1 MLTEWYECLLQLMR
15 MEFVSWERSISLCP
29 TESQQGS
36 NAAWRLLAGR
46 QTASSQSRQKTVK
59 STASVMTPYIQFYS
73 FWAYCLLKQYL
84 VRSRYSGIP
93 VMPTHTNTHK
103 FWANVT
109 LPIPYIG
116 KLEKWKTAPVKLG
129 DSSKQVSLQKRQI
142 CTSLQPNYLRQ
153 ICHDL

>member
-1 MLTEWYECLLQLMR
+1 MLTKWYECLLQLMR

-29 TESQQGS
+29 MESQQWS

-84 VRSRYSGIP
+84 VRYRYSGIP
-93 VMPTHTNTHK
+93 YAHSYKHPLILSQCYFANTSYK
-103 FWANVT
+103 ETRKMENSPCETWWF
-109 LPIPYIG
+109 I
-116 KLEKWKTAPVKLG
+116 
-129 DSSKQVSLQKRQI
+129 
-142 CTSLQPNYLRQ
+142 
-153 ICHDL
+153 